1 MSHTG
6 GELERRQ
13 RNDPF
18 PYRRGPYGPSGPY
31 GPYSQ
36 PGQPGQHASGDISK
50 VVDWPELATWARGR
64 GVLVVGLVLIALS
77 LIWKAIFLG
86 HFYFWQ
92 DDFHFVELALGNKLS
107 YNYVT
112 FVGAGH
118 MFPAVYFIIWVW
130 ARVSLFNWAS
140 ASAITLIMIAAAGL
154 AALRLLRTLFGNR
167 PAILVLLLIYLVSPL
182 TMPDI
187 RWWSAAIETVPLQ
200 VVIFLALNAQVHYV
214 RTNRFW
220 HALVAIVW
228 LVVGLLFFEKAL
240 ALPVL
245 LFLVTSA
252 FLLEGPWLRAAWRT
266 LTKYWPS
273 WLLQVGVLGVYA
285 FVLKHALR
293 TSSVQPSV
301 PSSPGGVIAFAWDLL
316 RDSLIPGAIG
326 GPWQWFPSPATGGP
340 EYAYAAAPKALAW
353 MSIIVVAAIIG
364 ASIWARKYAWRAWA
378 IVGVWFIGA
387 DIFPVVLGRIGALT
401 PGAVA
406 LLGLE
411 TRYVSD
417 VPAVLAV
424 CVGLAFLPL
433 ADGQPDVRQRRHL
446 RPAQGFGMQPGR
458 LVAAALVGA
467 FLIGSVFSVQSF
479 VSDTTSLPNQFFIED
494 ARVAVAEAPA
504 GTMVFNQK
512 VPENVMLATFGKN
525 AMDSKVIG
533 LMETTADKAKIDWVT
548 VPRGTIDRLMI
559 FGNDGRLH
567 LAAIYGRRSAPLPK
581 GTQRQCYPPSNGRVA
596 IQFTGKTFKATNML
610 RFGYL
615 AAGTAKGEK
624 ITVRYGNNS
633 QQVTLESG
641 LHTVYIP
648 VKGSARSVVFS
659 GTAAAGPA
667 LCIGSMSAGIV
678 VPSST
683 GLTIPEGAL

>member
-13 RNDPF
+13 RNDPY
-18 PYRRGPYGPSGPY
+18 PYRRDPYGPSDPSDPY
-31 GPYSQ
+31 
-36 PGQPGQHASGDISK
+36 GQPGQHAGGNISK

-92 DDFHFVELALGNKLS
+92 DDFHFVELALSNKLS

-140 ASAITLIMIAAAGL
+140 ASAITLVMIAAAGL

-220 HALVAIVW
+220 HALVAIAW
-228 LVVGLLFFEKAL
+228 LIVGLMFFEKAL

-266 LTKYWPS
+266 LIKYWPS

-285 FVLKHALR
+285 VVLKHALR

-340 EYAYAAAPKALAW
+340 EYAYAAAPRALAW
-353 MSIIVVAAIIG
+353 MSIIVVACVIG

-433 ADGQPDVRQRRHL
+433 ADGQPDVRQRRRM
-446 RPAQGFGMQPGR
+446 RPAQSYGMQPGR

-494 ARVAVAEAPA
+494 ARVAVAEAPT
-504 GTMVFNQK
+504 GTVVFNQK

-525 AMDSKVIG
+525 ALDSTVVG
-533 LMETTADKAKIDWVT
+533 LMETTADKARIQWIT
-548 VPRGTIDRLMI
+548 VPRGTIDRLMV

-567 LAAIYGRRSAPLPK
+567 LATIYGRRSAPLPK
-581 GTQRQCYPPSNGRVA
+581 GTQRQCYPPSNGQLA
-596 IQFTGKTFKATNML
+596 IRFTGKTFKATNML

-615 AAGTAKGEK
+615 AAGAAKGQK

-633 QQVTLESG
+633 HQVTLESG

-659 GTAAAGPA
+659 GTAVSGPA